1 MKNLIIIIIGIILL
15 ALLLNFASKNFDNVR
30 GEITTDSTEQ
40 TVESPSEESSEE
52 ASEDTSE
59 EASEDTSEESSTESA
74 PPSPPVKIDMS
85 AEFTVIDMDGND
97 VKRSDLAGK
106 PIVVLFWASWYTY
119 SREELVAIQ
128 TVYEAYKDNYEFM
141 AICITDG
148 EYETLESA
156 KAYLDSTDFSVPIY
170 FDVYCEVLHNYQLY
184 EFESVARTY
193 FFKDDAKYTA
203 RISAGAILTADLL
216 QRAISIVYE

>member
-1 MKNLIIIIIGIILL
+1 MKNLIIIVIAIILF
-15 ALLLNFASKNFDNVR
+15 ALLLNVASKKFDNVK
-30 GEITTDSTEQ
+30 GEVATEQ
-40 TVESPSEESSEE
+40 TVESPSEEPSED

-59 EASEDTSEESSTESA
+59 DEGGDTSEESSSEST

-170 FDVYCEVLHNYQLY
+170 FDVYCEVLHNYLLY

-193 FFKDDAKYTA
+193 FFKADAKYTA

>member
-1 MKNLIIIIIGIILL
+1 MKNIIIIIIGIILL

-30 GEITTDSTEQ
+30 GEISTDSTEQ
-40 TVESPSEESSEE
+40 TVENPSEEP
-52 ASEDTSE
+52 SE
-59 EASEDTSEESSTESA
+59 EASEDTSEESSTEST
-74 PPSPPVKIDMS
+74 PPSPPIKIDMS
-85 AEFTVIDMDGND
+85 ADFTVIDMDGND

-128 TVYEAYKDNYEFM
+128 TVYETYKDTYEFM

-156 KAYLDSTDFSVPIY
+156 KAYLEDVEFDVPIY

-184 EFESVARTY
+184 DFETVARTY
-193 FFKDDAKYTA
+193 FFKEDAKYTA
-203 RISAGAILTADLL
+203 RISAGAVLNSDLL
-216 QRAISIVYE
+216 EKAISMVYE

>member
-106 PIVVLFWASWYTY
+106 PIVILFWASWYTY

-128 TVYEAYKDNYEFM
+128 TVYEEYKDTYEFM

-184 EFESVARTY
+184 EFETVARTY
-193 FFKDDAKYTA
+193 FFKEDASYTA
-203 RISAGAILTADLL
+203 RISAGAVLTSDLL
-216 QRAISIVYE
+216 EKAISIVYE